1 MLSTIYKSSLLE
13 ISRFDCDGHDSIDE
27 EASLRHEIVVP
38 LDGLFLRRDSF
49 GDTLADSKH
58 LLFFNREQP
67 HEISHPAGVGE
78 SCLLIHLEENLLLE
92 MLISHAP
99 RLEAQADRPF
109 ERGAMRLDTRQ
120 QWQKYQ
126 VLSAIP
132 YPPSAAQSP
141 HPSPLPASQGEGS
154 KEDPIAIEGDIQISG
169 SNLELEENL
178 MAWLNRIFQALYD
191 EMPSFSPLKRPQRE
205 AVHAV
210 QIFLNE
216 HSCEALS
223 LEQIAAS
230 VHYSPFILCRLFK
243 QEFGLSIHQYLSD
256 LRLSQA
262 LDALLTQPEL
272 AIGDL
277 GMALGYNSHSH
288 FSAAFARA
296 FGVSPSEARKKL
308 KSEKQRNRE
317 NE

>member
-1 MLSTIYKSSLLE
+1 MLSTVYKSGLLE
-13 ISRFDCDGHDSIDE
+13 ISRFDCDGHDSMDE
-27 EASLRHEIVVP
+27 EASQRHEIVVP

-78 SCLLIHLEENLLLE
+78 SCLLIHLEETLLLE
-92 MLISHAP
+92 MLTSHMS

-120 QWQKYQ
+120 QWQKYCF
-126 VLSAIP
+126 LRNLT
-132 YPPSAAQSP
+132 PS
-141 HPSPLPASQGEGS
+141 PSPLRFAGREGS
-154 KEDPIAIEGDIQISG
+154 SEDAREMGIETFLD
-169 SNLELEENL
+169 LELEENL
-178 MAWLNRIFQALYD
+178 MAWLNRVFQGLYD
-191 EMPSFSPLKRPQRE
+191 EMPIVSPLKRPQRE
-205 AVHAV
+205 AVHEV
-210 QIFLNE
+210 QIFLNK
-216 HSCEALS
+216 HSCERLS

-230 VHYSPFILCRLFK
+230 VHYSPFMLCRLFK

-296 FGVSPSEARKKL
+296 FGVSPSGAKNSL
-308 KSEKQRNRE
+308 SATQLVSILAKSQKIKAKTKA
-317 NE
+317 

>member
-1 MLSTIYKSSLLE
+1 MLSTVYKSSLLE

-27 EASLRHEIVVP
+27 EASLDHEIVVP

-49 GDTLADSKH
+49 GDTLADSQH

-92 MLISHAP
+92 MLMSHVP
-99 RLEAQADRPF
+99 RLENQVNRPF

-126 VLSAIP
+126 VLSGIP
-132 YPPSAAQSP
+132 YPPN
-141 HPSPLPASQGEGS
+141 PADGIYAVPTGEKGS
-154 KEDPIAIEGDIQISG
+154 D
-169 SNLELEENL
+169 LCLEENL
-178 MAWLNRIFQALYD
+178 LAWLNRVFGALY
-191 EMPSFSPLKRPQRE
+191 EKSAIVSSLKRSQRE

-210 QIFLNE
+210 QVFLNE
-216 HSCEALS
+216 HYCEALS
-223 LEQIAAS
+223 LERIAAS
-230 VHYSPFILCRLFK
+230 VHYSPFMLCRLFK
-243 QEFGLSIHQYLSD
+243 QEFGLSIHHYLSD

-262 LDALLTQPEL
+262 LKKLLSQPEL

-277 GMALGYNSHSH
+277 GMALGYNSPSH

-296 FGVSPSEARKKL
+296 FGVSPSEARKRTQDIPYPPTPFPASQGKG
-308 KSEKQRNRE
+308 S
-317 NE
+317 